1 MPRSEEANQQVR
13 EAQRARI
20 LDAARTVFAS
30 RGLAATMADVATE
43 AGVSQGLAYRYFAS
57 KEELVRELVAE
68 AMRAA
73 PAADQELDDL
83 GTPGQ
88 RLDAFVT
95 RLIEARRSGSEFF
108 QLIYHVAADPDTPRD
123 LLVQM
128 SARGRAF
135 VTILRRMIVEAQATG
150 EVAPDDPDQLV
161 TAVAASLDGLT
172 RLGRHLPD
180 GSESRFPGADII
192 LRMVKPPARREDA

>member
-1 MPRSEEANQQVR
+1 VPRSEEANQQVR

-30 RGLAATMADVATE
+30 KGLAATMADIAAA

-73 PAADQELDDL
+73 PSGDPEHDTV

-88 RLDAFVT
+88 RLDGFLT
-95 RLIEARRSGSEFF
+95 KLIEARRSHREFF
-108 QLIYHVAADPDTPRD
+108 QLIHHVAADPDTPKD
-123 LLVQM
+123 LLLQM
-128 SARGRAF
+128 MARGRQF
-135 VTILRRMIVEAQATG
+135 VTMLRRMIVEAQASG

-161 TAVAASLDGLT
+161 TAIVASLDGLT
-172 RLGRHLPD
+172 RLPRHLPD
-180 GSESRFPGADII
+180 GSRSRFPGTDII
-192 LRMVKPPARREDA
+192 LRMLKPPARREDA